1 MNRQHYILEQIKA
14 SKEAFDSVFAS
25 EVIAMVDMIVN
36 TVNNGGKI
44 YIAGN
49 GGSASDADHFVG
61 EMLGRFKMERKAIP
75 AISLCSHIGALTAIS
90 NDYSYE
96 EAFPRILIGLIKPE
110 DIFIGI
116 STSGKSTNI
125 LNCLCVADMH
135 KAKSI
140 LLCGKNSTGI
150 PNSTKVINVNS
161 TNTARIQEAHGLII
175 HLVCDLVEKALF
187 EK

>member
-14 SKEAFDSVFAS
+14 SKEAIDSVFAS
-25 EVIAMVDMIVN
+25 EVIAISDIITDAIKV
-36 TVNNGGKI
+36 GGKV

-61 EMLGRFKMERKAIP
+61 EMLGRFKMERSALP

-90 NDYSYE
+90 NDYTYE
-96 EAFPRILIGLIKPE
+96 DAFARILEGLIKPE
-110 DIFIGI
+110 DVFIGI
-116 STSGKSTNI
+116 STSGKSKNI
-125 LNCLCVADMH
+125 LKCLEVADRY
-135 KAKSI
+135 KSKSI
-140 LLCGKNSTGI
+140 ILCGQYSAGI
-150 PNSTKVINVNS
+150 SESTKIINVNS

>member
-1 MNRQHYILEQIKA
+1 MKNNIWEQIEA
-14 SKEAFDSVFAS
+14 SKQAISTIKPDDV
-25 EVIAMVDMIVN
+25 VLMVKMIVE
-36 TVNNGGKI
+36 TFEAGGKVL
-44 YIAGN
+44 IAGN

-61 EMLGRFKMERKAIP
+61 EMLGRFRMERKAIP

-96 EAFPRILIGLIKPE
+96 DAFARILEGLIKPE

-116 STSGKSTNI
+116 STSGKSKNI
-125 LNCLCVADMH
+125 LKCLEVADRY
-135 KAKSI
+135 KSKSI
-140 LLCGKNSTGI
+140 ILCGQYSAGI
-150 PNSTKVINVNS
+150 SESTKIINVNS